1 MTPLPKSVVHSLQFP
16 AFTGPEQTQQL
27 ALQFQLQNTQWW
39 TAEEIK
45 RHQFNQLNVVLRH
58 AVQTV
63 PYYTELFRKKAIN
76 LPEFIDE
83 VFIASLPISS
93 RADLQA
99 AGTRLFSTRLPAEH
113 GNHSPAKTSGS
124 TGQPLTFGR
133 TAATQAI
140 WLACA
145 LRDHLWHERDF
156 TGKLCAI
163 RWAAPGVSEAPNGS
177 CYPDWGRTAA
187 SIFQT
192 GPASILSVIAKLSEQ
207 YAWLIQQKP
216 DYLMSFPSNL
226 IALTDYARKNNLS
239 LPKLKEIRTFGEML
253 TPENRSSIETG
264 WETKVVDLYSCE
276 ESGFLALQCPKNN
289 HYHVQSESVLIEIL
303 NERNQPCA
311 PGQMGRVVITNLNNF
326 STPLIRYEIGDY
338 ATVGA
343 PCNCGRGLPVIMNI
357 HGRQRNRLILPD
369 GQSLFPRVGER
380 SLNECLPGVMISK
393 LKCIQNSTHE
403 VELLLV
409 VDRELSPGECQKVK
423 DQLCK
428 NLGHPFEI
436 KLSFP
441 SDIPLGPS
449 GKFEMFESRVQP

>member
-1 MTPLPKSVVHSLQFP
+1 MLPSPRSALNSLQFP

-27 ALQFQLQNTQWW
+27 ALQFQLQNSQWW
-39 TAEEIK
+39 PAEVIQK
-45 RHQFNQLNVVLRH
+45 NQFNQLNLVLRH

-63 PYYTELFRKKAIN
+63 PYYQELFKPYT
-76 LPEFIDE
+76 LPTLLDYKYLS
-83 VFIASLPISS
+83 SLPIST
-93 RADLQA
+93 RADLQS
-99 AGTRLFSTRLPAEH
+99 AGIKLFSTRVPPEH
-113 GNHSPAKTSGS
+113 GNPTHAKTSGS

-140 WLACA
+140 WLANS

-163 RWAAPGVSEAPNGS
+163 RWAAPGESEAPNGS
-177 CYPDWGRTAA
+177 SYPDWGRTVG
-187 SIFQT
+187 SIFTT
-192 GPASILSVIAKLSEQ
+192 GPASTLSVIAKLSEQ
-207 YAWLIQQKP
+207 HAWLIQQKP

-226 IALTDYARKNNLS
+226 IALTAYAEKNNFS
-239 LPKLKEIRTFGEML
+239 LPKLKEIRTFSEML
-253 TPENRSSIETG
+253 TPEDRVAIEGG
-264 WETKVVDLYSCE
+264 WQTKVVDLYSCE
-276 ESGFLALQCPKNN
+276 EGGILALQCPKNN
-289 HYHVQSESVLIEIL
+289 HYHVQSESVFIEIL
-303 NERNQPCA
+303 NEKNHPCA
-311 PGQMGRVVITNLNNF
+311 PGEMGRVVITNLNNF

-338 ATVGA
+338 ATAGA

-380 SLNECLPGVMISK
+380 SLNECLPGVKVSK
-393 LKCIQNSTHE
+393 LKCIQNSIRE

-409 VDRELSPGECQKVK
+409 VDRELSVIECQKVM
-423 DQLCK
+423 DTLCK
-428 NLGHPFEI
+428 NLGHTFEV

-449 GKFEMFESRVQP
+449 GKFEMFESRVRS

>member
-1 MTPLPKSVVHSLQFP
+1 MPPLPKSAVHTLQFP

-39 TAEEIK
+39 SAAEIK
-45 RHQFNQLNVVLRH
+45 KHQFNQFNLVLRH

-63 PYYTELFRKKAIN
+63 PYYTELFRKKSIN
-76 LPEFIDE
+76 LPNVIDDTY
-83 VFIASLPISS
+83 ISTIPIST

-99 AGTRLFSTRLPAEH
+99 AGIKLFSTRLPAEH
-113 GNHSPAKTSGS
+113 GNPSHAKTSGS

-145 LRDHLWHERDF
+145 LRDHLWHDRDF
-156 TGKLCAI
+156 SGKLCAI
-163 RWAAPGVSEAPNGS
+163 RWAAPGESEAPNGS
-177 CYPDWGRTAA
+177 SYPDWGRTVG
-187 SIFQT
+187 SIFPT
-192 GPASILSVIAKLSEQ
+192 GPASTLSVVAKLSEQ
-207 YAWLIQQKP
+207 HAWLAQQKP

-226 IALTDYARKNNLS
+226 IALTLYAGKNNLS

-253 TPENRSSIETG
+253 TPEDRAIIEAD
-264 WETKVVDLYSCE
+264 WQTKVVDLYSCE
-276 ESGFLALQCPKNN
+276 ESGILALQCPKNN
-289 HYHVQSESVLIEIL
+289 HYHVQAESVFIEVL
-303 NERNQPCA
+303 NEQNLPCA
-311 PGQMGRVVITNLNNF
+311 PGEMGRVVITNLNNF

-343 PCNCGRGLPVIMNI
+343 PCNCGRGLPVITNI

-380 SLNECLPGVMISK
+380 SLNECLPGVKVSK
-393 LKCIQNSTHE
+393 LKCIQNSTNE

-409 VDRELSPGECQKVK
+409 VDRELSVAECQKVK

-428 NLGHPFEI
+428 NLGYPFEV

-449 GKFEMFESRVQP
+449 GKFEMFESRIRP